1 MKHKRLA
8 AKPRKNIL
16 LALCRYDYP
25 CHNKH
30 DSRSYGSAEI

>member
-25 CHNKH
+25 RHYKNN
-30 DSRSYGSAEI
+30 SRSYGSAEI